1 MEVLIDDDTRDIL
14 YKLNEKGSAYIVGG
28 YVRDTLL
35 GIKSSDIDIVT
46 NLDKIDIMEALRGYN
61 PVLSNEKYQII
72 TIKLKDKKYEIARL
86 REDIGISD
94 GRNPQ
99 YIKFIDDINKD
110 SVRRDFT
117 INAFYYNK
125 ELIDT
130 QNGSYDL
137 ENRLIRSIGDA
148 SIRFSEDRL
157 RILRA
162 FRFMSH
168 LGFELEE
175 NTMLVIK
182 NMAKDTSLFSS
193 FSKERLISEF
203 NKILLGRYA
212 YKAIEAMF
220 NLNVLRH
227 FIDIF
232 NKNTFD
238 NILFLEICNKYKKM
252 QESYR
257 EIDIDMSYA
266 LIFSFSGKKNIH
278 TERLYENDS
287 IEQYEKFRT
296 KFTLN
301 VSKKSIVKNLI
312 YYHNL
317 VNKKPSLIML
327 KRMLLDLVNNQNV
340 CKLFNLIMILFDL
353 NIKDI
358 QKLLYNIQIL
368 YMAQEPVFLSS
379 LDLDNVDLF
388 NLGIEGKKILG
399 IKMDVFSK
407 VLNGDLPN
415 SKFELLSY
423 ITKKHLNNA
432 QLKYE
437 KSAGAIVYKKI
448 NEKYMFLIIRGS
460 NGGSFGFAKGHM
472 ESDEC
477 EEQTAIRETK
487 EETNIDIAIRNSKA
501 FRRTLKYVIYPNIY
515 KEVTLF
521 MAEALSADIKI
532 DEHEL
537 SKAQWLTYKQAKEAL
552 TFLGQ
557 RNILKE
563 AMIYLY

>member
-1 MEVLIDDDTRDIL
+1 
-14 YKLNEKGSAYIVGG
+14 
-28 YVRDTLL
+28 
-35 GIKSSDIDIVT
+35 
-46 NLDKIDIMEALRGYN
+46 
-61 PVLSNEKYQII
+61 
-72 TIKLKDKKYEIARL
+72 
-86 REDIGISD
+86 
-94 GRNPQ
+94 
-99 YIKFIDDINKD
+99 
-110 SVRRDFT
+110 
-117 INAFYYNK
+117 
-125 ELIDT
+125 
-130 QNGSYDL
+130 
-137 ENRLIRSIGDA
+137 
-148 SIRFSEDRL
+148 
-157 RILRA
+157 
-162 FRFMSH
+162 
-168 LGFELEE
+168 
-175 NTMLVIK
+175 
-182 NMAKDTSLFSS
+182 
-193 FSKERLISEF
+193 
-203 NKILLGRYA
+203 
-212 YKAIEAMF
+212 
-220 NLNVLRH
+220 
-227 FIDIF
+227 
-232 NKNTFD
+232 
-238 NILFLEICNKYKKM
+238 
-252 QESYR
+252 
-257 EIDIDMSYA
+257 
-266 LIFSFSGKKNIH
+266 
-278 TERLYENDS
+278 
-287 IEQYEKFRT
+287 
-296 KFTLN
+296 
-301 VSKKSIVKNLI
+301 
-312 YYHNL
+312 
-317 VNKKPSLIML
+317 ML

-423 ITKKHLNNA
+423 ITKKYLNNA

-448 NEKYMFLIIRGS
+448 NGKYMFLIIRGS

-501 FRRTLKYVIYPNIY
+501 FRRTLKYVIYPDIY